1 MGKPDKKL
9 KKTILILGITGA
21 VYGVFRY
28 LLPLI
33 VPFLFAYLIA
43 WMLKPSAKWMAG
55 RCRVRVRGNY
65 YGIPAGAVGAI
76 ELMGI
81 LAVIA
86 VVIYFGGKKLLMEA
100 GLLIEQ
106 IPVWISS
113 TEVRMTEICH
123 KLEGT
128 LCMQDGDLVHLAGDM
143 TQSLLRSLKGSAM
156 PYVMVN
162 SMTWLKAVIQITVFL
177 VILIISTALII
188 QEIGNWKR
196 RCRRSIYQ
204 KEFDIISKRLA
215 MVVNAYLKTQGI
227 IMLITSVICIIGFW
241 LLKNPY
247 YFLAGIGIGL
257 LDALPVFGTG
267 TVLIPWIVIT
277 CIQRQW
283 GKAFALLVIYL
294 ICYFV
299 REILEARMMGDQVG
313 LSPLETLISMY
324 VGLQLFGIAGFL
336 LGPIGL
342 LLIMDLLPSLL
353 LTNQE
358 KYRRINHTTENME
371 KNGDE
376 GDY

>member
-43 WMLKPSAKWMAG
+43 WMLKPSAKWVAD
-55 RCRVRVRGNY
+55 RCRVQIRGKY
-65 YGIPAGAVGAI
+65 YAVPAGAVGAI

-106 IPVWISS
+106 IPIWISS
-113 TEVRMTEICH
+113 AEVWMTELCH
-123 KLEGT
+123 KLEES
-128 LCMQDGDLVHLAGDM
+128 LCMQDGDLVHLVGDM

-156 PYVMVN
+156 PYVVVN
-162 SMTWLKAVIQITVFL
+162 SMTWFKAGIQITVFL
-177 VILIISTALII
+177 IILIISTALII
-188 QEIGNWKR
+188 QEIDNWKK

-204 KEFDIISKRLA
+204 EEFDIISKRLA

-227 IMLITSVICIIGFW
+227 IMLITSVICIIGLW

-257 LDALPVFGTG
+257 LDALPIFGTG
-267 TVLIPWIVIT
+267 TVFIPWIVIT
-277 CIQRQW
+277 CIQQHW

-294 ICYFV
+294 ICYFL
-299 REILEARMMGDQVG
+299 REILEAKMMGDQVG

-371 KNGDE
+371 MNGDE
-376 GDY
+376 GD

>member
-21 VYGVFRY
+21 VYGAFRY
-28 LLPLI
+28 LLPLL

-43 WMLKPSAKWMAG
+43 WMLKPSAKWVAE
-55 RCRVRVRGNY
+55 RCRIQVRGKY
-65 YGIPAGAVGAI
+65 YGIPAGVAGAA
-76 ELMGI
+76 ELLVI

-86 VVIYFGGKKLLMEA
+86 AVIYFGGKKLLMEA
-100 GLLIEQ
+100 GLLMEQ
-106 IPVWISS
+106 IPVWIRSA
-113 TEVRMTEICH
+113 EVRMTEFCH

-143 TQSLLRSLKGSAM
+143 IQGLLRSLKGSAM

-162 SMTWLKAVIQITVFL
+162 SMTWLKAGIRIAVFL

-188 QEIGNWKR
+188 QEIDNWKK

-204 KEFDIISKRLA
+204 EEFDIISKRLA
-215 MVVNAYLKTQGI
+215 MVVNAYLKTQGT
-227 IMLITSVICIIGFW
+227 IMLITSVICMIGFW
-241 LLKNPY
+241 MLKNPY
-247 YFLAGIGIGL
+247 YFLAGMGIGL
-257 LDALPVFGTG
+257 LDALPVIGTG
-267 TVLIPWIVIT
+267 TVLIPWIVVT
-277 CIQRQW
+277 CIQRHW

-294 ICYFV
+294 LCYFL
-299 REILEARMMGDQVG
+299 REILEAKMMGDQVG

-358 KYRRINHTTENME
+358 KYRRINHTTENM
-371 KNGDE
+371 
-376 GDY
+376 

>member
-43 WMLKPSAKWMAG
+43 WMLKPSAKWVAD
-55 RCRVRVRGNY
+55 RCRIQIRGKY
-65 YGIPAGAVGAI
+65 YGIPAGVVGAV
-76 ELMGI
+76 ELMGL

-86 VVIYFGGKKLLMEA
+86 AAIYFGGKKLLMEA
-100 GLLIEQ
+100 GLLMEQ

-113 TEVRMTEICH
+113 AEARMTEICH

-128 LCMQDGDLVHLAGDM
+128 FCMQDGDLVHLAGDM

-156 PYVMVN
+156 PYLMVN
-162 SMTWLKAVIQITVFL
+162 SMTWFKAGIQITVFL
-177 VILIISTALII
+177 IILIISTALII
-188 QEIGNWKR
+188 QEIDNWKR

-204 KEFDIISKRLA
+204 EEFDIISKRLA
-215 MVVNAYLKTQGI
+215 MVVNAYLKTQGV
-227 IMLITSVICIIGFW
+227 IMLFTSGICIIGFW
-241 LLKNPY
+241 LIKSPY

-257 LDALPVFGTG
+257 LDALPIFGTG

-277 CIQRQW
+277 CFRQHW
-283 GKAFALLVIYL
+283 GKALALLVIYL
-294 ICYFV
+294 ICYFL
-299 REILEARMMGDQVG
+299 REILEAKMMGDQVG
-313 LSPLETLISMY
+313 LSPLETLMSMY
-324 VGLQLFGIAGFL
+324 VGLELFGIAGFL

-358 KYRRINHTTENME
+358 KYRKINHTIKNVE

-376 GDY
+376 EDY